1 MNNKTNLLFLLLVF
15 LSVQLTLGLS
25 DQDCSNTQPTNKTSC
40 NNLDI
45 GANKKCCF
53 FTFGSP
59 QKMECSPISVT
70 SFDTMITEI
79 EAYKT
84 KENAHENFKYQC
96 NTKYTQL
103 EICLQIIN
111 PAKDLACTGIKI
123 EAPYSCCKISDEKD
137 NRSCVPIDARDF
149 QTIIDFAQSYK
160 FNNSLAKDPS
170 VICGASTLAS
180 LSLIAYLAVI
190 YI

>member
-25 DQDCSNTQPTNKTSC
+25 DQDCSNTQPTDKTSH
-40 NNLDI
+40 
-45 GANKKCCF
+45 GF
-53 FTFGSP
+53 P

-70 SFDTMITEI
+70 SFD
-79 EAYKT
+79 ANKSGQ
-84 KENAHENFKYQC
+84 KDQANFEYQS
-96 NTKYTQL
+96 NPL
-103 EICLQIIN
+103 EKCANIIN

-149 QTIIDFAQSYK
+149 QTIIDFAQNYQS
-160 FNNSLAKDPS
+160 NNQLAKEPS

>member
-70 SFDTMITEI
+70 SFDTMMTEI
-79 EAYKT
+79 EAYKSNQT
-84 KENAHENFKYQC
+84 DQTNFEYQC
-96 NTKYTQL
+96 NTRL
-103 EICLQIIN
+103 EICSKIIN
-111 PAKDLACTGIKI
+111 PAKDLACTGREM

-149 QTIIDFAQSYK
+149 QTIIAYAQSYK
-160 FNNSLAKDPS
+160 RNNQLAKDPS

>member
-70 SFDTMITEI
+70 SFD
-79 EAYKT
+79 ANKSGQ
-84 KENAHENFKYQC
+84 KDQANFEYQS
-96 NTKYTQL
+96 NSL
-103 EICLQIIN
+103 EKCANIIN

-123 EAPYSCCKISDEKD
+123 EAPYSCCKISDAKD
-137 NRSCVPIDARDF
+137 NRSCWPIDARDF